1 MRPGTNEDKLW
12 HHWYQRLAQLVM
24 VTQGKEVHVD
34 WNVINEISGL
44 WELLFFDFGC
54 GLTRAWIFPDGS
66 VGEEPA

>member
-1 MRPGTNEDKLW
+1 
-12 HHWYQRLAQLVM
+12 M